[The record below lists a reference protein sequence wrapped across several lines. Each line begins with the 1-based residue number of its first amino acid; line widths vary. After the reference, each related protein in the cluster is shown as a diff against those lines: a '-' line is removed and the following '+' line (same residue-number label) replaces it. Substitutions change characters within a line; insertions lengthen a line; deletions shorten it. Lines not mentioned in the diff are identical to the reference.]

1 MPDIPGQPRGG
12 THPPPPLLRLLRGR
26 VSPPRGF
33 PLTPQRDFRV
43 SIGGGFHGSFN
54 PIPRPWESENYM
66 VITTPEASRGGMCWV
81 VLETLGYVGKV
92 GAQDGVRGEFLRWNT
107 LRQRDF
113 RGWLG
118 AHCDLSPMPAECLK
132 TYNSICWPQE
142 L

>member
-1 MPDIPGQPRGG
+1 MHEFKSIGMFVQSGGKLIERIGGYELQVSQCRISQGSRGG
-12 THPPPPLLRLLRGR
+12 GHTPLPRCCGYCAGRGG

-107 LRQRDF
+107 
-113 RGWLG
+113 
-118 AHCDLSPMPAECLK
+118 PP
-132 TYNSICWPQE
+132 
-142 L
+142 

>member
-1 MPDIPGQPRGG
+1 
-12 THPPPPLLRLLRGR
+12 
-26 VSPPRGF
+26 
-33 PLTPQRDFRV
+33 
-43 SIGGGFHGSFN
+43 
-54 PIPRPWESENYM
+54 M

-118 AHCDLSPMPAECLK
+118 AHCDLSPMTAVCLK